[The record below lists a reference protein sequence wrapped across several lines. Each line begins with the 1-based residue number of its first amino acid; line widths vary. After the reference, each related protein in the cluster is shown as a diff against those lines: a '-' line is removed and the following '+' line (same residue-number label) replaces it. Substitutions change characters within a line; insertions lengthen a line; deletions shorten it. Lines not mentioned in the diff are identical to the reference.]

1 MRVALHRRI
10 GTQIGEHAVLRF
22 GCVLERPPVSIGRM
36 TMLGH
41 YAHVQHASIGADC
54 LVGDH
59 VLVVDGRRQHRFD
72 RLDVPVNAQ
81 GGILEP
87 VHIGDDCI
95 IGGGSKILADV
106 GDHCIVGAGAVVR
119 RPGARLRDRRGQPG
133 ARDRR
138 PAPPAGRGMRTAH
151 LSLVDAQARP
161 PAAGTRAR
169 AGRRHRVRG
178 RRPRAAARM
187 PAVDRGASADA
198 AAGRARGSST
208 TRAPTRTAAM
218 VAERLPVGPARRA
231 EPQRAATA
239 RRTTSRCARRPRR
252 TSCC

>member
-1 MRVALHRRI
+1 MATTTRRSPVKDVLDALADLLVAPLTLTFALRCRAFGRERAFLELSERAARWPGIRGERMRVALHRRI
-10 GTQIGEHAVLRF
+10 GTEIGEHAVLRF
-22 GCVLERPPVSIGRM
+22 GCVLERPPISIGRM

-106 GDHCIVGAGAVVR
+106 GDHCIVGAGAVVVD
-119 RPGARLRDRRGQPG
+119 PVPDYKIVAGNPARVIGDR
-133 ARDRR
+133 
-138 PAPPAGRGMRTAH
+138 
-151 LSLVDAQARP
+151 
-161 PAAGTRAR
+161 
-169 AGRRHRVRG
+169 
-178 RRPRAAARM
+178 RRPRAAA
-187 PAVDRGASADA
+187 
-198 AAGRARGSST
+198 
-208 TRAPTRTAAM
+208 
-218 VAERLPVGPARRA
+218 
-231 EPQRAATA
+231 
-239 RRTTSRCARRPRR
+239 
-252 TSCC
+252 

>member
-1 MRVALHRRI
+1 MTQTGRSPAKRLFDALTAAAVAPRTLTFAVRCRMVGHERAYLELSERAACWPGIRGERMRVALHRRI

-72 RLDVPVNAQ
+72 RLDIPVNAQ

-95 IGGGSKILADV
+95 IGGGSKILANV
-106 GDHCIVGAGAVVR
+106 GDHCIVGAGAVVVD
-119 RPGARLRDRRGQPG
+119 PVPDYAIVAGNPARVIGDR
-133 ARDRR
+133 
-138 PAPPAGRGMRTAH
+138 
-151 LSLVDAQARP
+151 
-161 PAAGTRAR
+161 
-169 AGRRHRVRG
+169 
-178 RRPRAAARM
+178 RRPRAAA
-187 PAVDRGASADA
+187 
-198 AAGRARGSST
+198 
-208 TRAPTRTAAM
+208 
-218 VAERLPVGPARRA
+218 
-231 EPQRAATA
+231 
-239 RRTTSRCARRPRR
+239 
-252 TSCC
+252 